1 MKKFPKYLSYK
12 LLIILRGFL
21 VFCMIIEVFLLSSI
35 IQGFS
40 LSLSLNPIKIT
51 ATRLASCPEYVDLD
65 FFLEFISKKLNVEP
79 NIDTLVDAKIIQPS
93 EKDFI
98 TEQPSLSR
106 AIIWRIIFPV
116 YNLYPYPATFY
127 PEFNL
132 NSKDFGQI
140 YLDSCATA
148 LAYNLTTPGDSIY
161 QYMSLTEFD
170 KLTAFLDTNP
180 SLPTPTAPVD
190 CPLVNLDGSW
200 NSETYLGRNSLLSA
214 WEIIPENWCED
225 FIHNYWR
232 FSFSLP
238 DTTTSDQQASRYGIS
253 GVINYQQKIIFL
265 GTANTDTTIHEL
277 THFAAHSLGWN
288 DSFLNL
294 FFQHESSH
302 LVGILDEYAFTSHRE
317 YLAEFVTYWLMHPD
331 EQTILNSLAPQTSA
345 ITIKLIS
352 SYISTAAP

>member
-65 FFLEFISKKLNVEP
+65 FFLEFISQKLNIEP
-79 NIDTLVDAKIIQPS
+79 TIDALVDAKIIQSS

-106 AIIWRIIFPV
+106 AVIWRIIFPV
-116 YNLYPYPATFY
+116 YDLYPYPAIFY

-132 NSKDFGQI
+132 SSEDFSQI

-148 LAYNLTTPGDSIY
+148 LAYDLVTPGDSVY
-161 QYMSLTEFD
+161 QYMSLAEFGQ
-170 KLTAFLDTNP
+170 LTAFLDTSP
-180 SLPTPTAPVD
+180 DLPTPLAPVD
-190 CPLVNLDGSW
+190 CPLVNLNANW
-200 NSETYLGRNSLLSA
+200 NPETYLGRNSLLSA
-214 WEIIPENWCED
+214 WEIVPENWHED

-238 DTTTSDQQASRYGIS
+238 DATTSDQQASRYGIS
-253 GVINYQQKIIFL
+253 GVINYQQRTIFL
-265 GTANTDTTIHEL
+265 GTANSDTTIHEL
-277 THFAAHSLGWN
+277 THFATHSLGWS
-288 DSFLNL
+288 DDFLNP
-294 FFQHESSH
+294 FFQHESNR
-302 LVGILDEYAFTSHRE
+302 LIGILDKYAFTSCRE